1 VTLLKVMLVGN
12 NAGSAIQ
19 QGYIH
24 HDPTRG
30 LEVPQIEAK
39 PLDPDVFDWL
49 FAEVR
54 MSASQPWIRFHDLR
68 HFFASFLIAQ
78 GFSAKYV
85 CDQLGPSSIQMTFDT
100 YGHLFPR
107 SKEEASAKLAEA
119 IRSGRRKAIASG
131 LRGEDDEIPFEEES
145 PKYVN

>member
-1 VTLLKVMLVGN
+1 
-12 NAGSAIQ
+12 
-19 QGYIH
+19 
-24 HDPTRG
+24 
-30 LEVPQIEAK
+30 
-39 PLDPDVFDWL
+39 
-49 FAEVR
+49 
-54 MSASQPWIRFHDLR
+54 
-68 HFFASFLIAQ
+68 
-78 GFSAKYV
+78 
-85 CDQLGPSSIQMTFDT
+85 MTFDT